1 MFTSVVART
10 LILLLIPLPSPF
22 VSHALA
28 QNRQNPEA
36 AEPVIEVADEAHTPI
51 GERPAFMKSA
61 RGAAPLLTS
70 IRTPALLD
78 GFTLVKIASV
88 QPRQNS
94 PTSATSGQASSQP
107 QSSPTGSSAQKKNS
121 KLKWILIGAAGGAAV
136 GFLALKGKGGSDS
149 GSDSNSQTPTPT
161 VTAGPPVLGP
171 PQ

>member
-1 MFTSVVART
+1 VART
-10 LILLLIPLPSPF
+10 LILLLIPPSPF

-36 AEPVIEVADEAHTPI
+36 AGSVIEVAAEAQTPI
-51 GERPAFMKSA
+51 GERPAILKSA
-61 RGAAPLLTS
+61 GGAAPLTLTS
-70 IRTPALLD
+70 IRTPVLLD
-78 GFTLVKIASV
+78 RLRLVKIASA
-88 QPRQNS
+88 QPWQNS
-94 PTSATSGQASSQP
+94 ATSATSGQAGSQP
-107 QSSPTGSSAQKKNS
+107 QSSPPGSSAQKKSS